1 MGSRPRAPGPG
12 PAGSSWCQHL
22 PTPPEGAHDGHT
34 RAVRARLILTFLIGL
49 ANLPSAFTPAPGGD
63 DGESPPFGVLLLG
76 SICGA
81 IMVVACWIAWRAGK
95 RGAVRIAAGLSILQA
110 LSAVPA
116 FFVDVPAAV
125 KVLVAV
131 LVIVTFVGVVLMLSP
146 ERRNPAVT
154 D

>member
-1 MGSRPRAPGPG
+1 MATPELSAPVRPGRFAAHPSLTGRNRAG
-12 PAGSSWCQHL
+12 
-22 PTPPEGAHDGHT
+22 
-34 RAVRARLILTFLIGL
+34 LILTFLIGL
-49 ANLPSAFTPAPGGD
+49 ANLPSVFTPSPGGD
-63 DGESPPFGVLLLG
+63 DGEGPPFGVLLLG

-81 IMVVACWIAWRAGK
+81 IMIVACWIAWRAGR

-131 LVIVTFVGVVLMLSP
+131 LVIVTFVAVVLMLSP
-146 ERRNPAVT
+146 ERRNAAVL

>member
-1 MGSRPRAPGPG
+1 MATPELSASVRPGRFAAHRSLTGRNRAG
-12 PAGSSWCQHL
+12 
-22 PTPPEGAHDGHT
+22 
-34 RAVRARLILTFLIGL
+34 LIITFLIGL
-49 ANLPSAFTPAPGGD
+49 ANLPSVFTPAPGGD
-63 DGESPPFGVLLLG
+63 DGEGPPFGVLLLG
-76 SICGA
+76 TICGA
-81 IMVVACWIAWRAGK
+81 IMVAACWIAWRSGK

-146 ERRNPAVT
+146 ERRNAAVL